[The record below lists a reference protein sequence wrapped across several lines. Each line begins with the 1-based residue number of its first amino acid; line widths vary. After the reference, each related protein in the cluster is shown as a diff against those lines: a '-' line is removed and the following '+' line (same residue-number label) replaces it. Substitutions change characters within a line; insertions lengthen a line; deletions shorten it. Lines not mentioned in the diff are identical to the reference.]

1 MSYLALIAAQLLYTV
16 SDTWKK
22 LILGEA
28 GFSAATLVKPIF
40 LVATSIALIGFV
52 FQMYALSKMDLSRT
66 IVGLGMLAV
75 LFSTAAGVFFF
86 KEQLNGWN
94 YLGLGM
100 ALVAILLVNLK

>member
-1 MSYLALIAAQLLYTV
+1 MLYTL

-22 LILGEA
+22 YILGDV
-28 GFSAATLVKPIF
+28 GFSLGTLIKPIF

-86 KEQLNGWN
+86 REQLNAWN
-94 YLGLGM
+94 YLGLGL
-100 ALVAILLVNLK
+100 ALVAIMLVNVK